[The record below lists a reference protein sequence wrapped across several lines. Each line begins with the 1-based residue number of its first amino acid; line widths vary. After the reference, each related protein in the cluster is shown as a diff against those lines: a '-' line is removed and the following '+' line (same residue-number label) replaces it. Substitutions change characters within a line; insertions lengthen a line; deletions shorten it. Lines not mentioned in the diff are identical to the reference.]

1 MKWLVPFLALFLAAC
16 ASTPQVV
23 TETRVQE
30 VPKLVVQ
37 RCIDGKDIPPR
48 PKTHM
53 NPEGD
58 VQQKAAGAV
67 LDLREL
73 DLYVDRLL
81 ALLNNCAS

>member
-1 MKWLVPFLALFLAAC
+1 MKLVALFLVLFLTAC
-16 ASTPQVV
+16 ASAPQVV
-23 TETRVQE
+23 TVPSVQE

-53 NPEGD
+53 DPEGD

>member
-1 MKWLVPFLALFLAAC
+1 MKRLAVFLVLFLTAC

-37 RCIDGKDIPPR
+37 RCIDAKDIPPK
-48 PKTHM
+48 PKTNM